1 MNPLAGTSLEKE
13 EGCLGL
19 QIPRMPKLGLVH
31 RRLWDAF
38 CYHLREFL
46 LQQTSASSAGQKFW
60 LCFFEAVVTTGIL
73 YFGLC
78 MQCLLLTLQPTQLC
92 MLLDVW
98 VINLVTLIYWNNLLV
113 N

>member
-19 QIPRMPKLGLVH
+19 QIPRMPKLGLV
-31 RRLWDAF
+31 RRWLWDAF

-46 LQQTSASSAGQKFW
+46 LQQTSASGAGQKFW

-78 MQCLLLTLQPTQLC
+78 IAAFAPNLAAHPVVHAVRCLG
-92 MLLDVW
+92 D
-98 VINLVTLIYWNNLLV
+98 
-113 N
+113 

>member
-38 CYHLREFL
+38 SYHLREFL
-46 LQQTSASSAGQKFW
+46 LQQTSAFSPSGEGQKFW
-60 LCFFEAVVTTGIL
+60 LSFFEAVVTIGIL
-73 YFGLC
+73 YFRLC
-78 MQCLLLTLQPTQLC
+78 MQCLQPTQLC